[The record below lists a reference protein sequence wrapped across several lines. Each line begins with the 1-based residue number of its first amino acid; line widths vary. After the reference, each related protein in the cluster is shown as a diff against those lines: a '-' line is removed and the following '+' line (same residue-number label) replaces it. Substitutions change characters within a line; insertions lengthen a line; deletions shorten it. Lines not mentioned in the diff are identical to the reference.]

1 MSIQKELKSLPTD
14 AKALRKFGLLVGG
27 VFLAIAAF
35 LLWRK
40 VEWGIY
46 LAYLG
51 GPLFLVGAVFPRAL
65 KQVYLGWMAMALAI
79 GTVMTAV
86 LLTLFF
92 LLVITPVGLF
102 FKLIGRDVLQ
112 RKFDREAPSYW
123 ITKEYPITDRKR
135 YENFF

>member
-1 MSIQKELKSLPTD
+1 MSILKELKSLPTD
-14 AKALRKFGLLVGG
+14 TKTLRKFGLMVGG
-27 VFLAIAAF
+27 VFLAIATF

-46 LAYLG
+46 LAYVG
-51 GPLFLVGAVFPRAL
+51 APLFLVGAVFPRAL

-92 LLVITPVGLF
+92 ILVITPVGLF

>member
-1 MSIQKELKSLPTD
+1 MSIKKELQSLPTD

-51 GPLFLVGAVFPRAL
+51 APLFLVGAVFPRAL

-79 GTVMTAV
+79 GTVMTAL

-112 RKFDREAPSYW
+112 RKFDREAATYW

>member
-1 MSIQKELKSLPTD
+1 MSIQKELQSLPTD
-14 AKALRKFGLLVGG
+14 AKTLRKFGLMVGG

-46 LAYLG
+46 LAYVG
-51 GPLFLVGAVFPRAL
+51 APLFLVGAVFPRAL

-92 LLVITPVGLF
+92 ILVITPVGLF
-102 FKLIGRDVLQ
+102 FKLIGRDILQ